1 MPIFEYK
8 CAECGKVSEFLQK
21 PGRRTKLRCPDCGG
35 EKMDKLFSVFAPGV
49 KQGDSKQCRTC
60 SDQACPHSGQ

>member
-8 CAECGKVSEFLQK
+8 CAKCGNVAEFLQSK
-21 PGRRTKLRCPDCGG
+21 ARKAKIKCPQCGTEELEKLV
-35 EKMDKLFSVFAPGV
+35 SVFAPGV

-60 SDQACPHSGQ
+60 NDRTCPHSQ